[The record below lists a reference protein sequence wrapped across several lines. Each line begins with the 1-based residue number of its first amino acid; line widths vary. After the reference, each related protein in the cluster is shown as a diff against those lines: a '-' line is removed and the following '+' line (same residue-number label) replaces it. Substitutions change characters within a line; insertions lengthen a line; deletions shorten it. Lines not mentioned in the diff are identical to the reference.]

1 MPRARVKSDETQQVV
16 IDHERELRA
25 SSPTSLCD
33 ALDRVLDK
41 GAVVSGQL
49 TISVAGIDLVA
60 VGLNALVSS
69 IEALERSH
77 RNAAHQV
84 ENTASTQIAEST
96 TQGGDA

>member
-1 MPRARVKSDETQQVV
+1 MPRARVNTNGALPPPAVSTSQ
-16 IDHERELRA
+16 A
-25 SSPTSLCD
+25 TSLCD

-77 RNAAHQV
+77 ATRFEDHPTREAIDV
-84 ENTASTQIAEST
+84 
-96 TQGGDA
+96 

>member
-1 MPRARVKSDETQQVV
+1 MPRSRVTSEGARTVE
-16 IDHERELRA
+16 IDQSREVRA

-77 RNAAHQV
+77 HTSSKAQRDTV
-84 ENTASTQIAEST
+84 DPPLL
-96 TQGGDA
+96 QGGDA